1 MSGSLISTCNLGA
14 RQILRR
20 CKSLRLEAVVFG
32 FTLVFLASVAD
43 AQMDRVYPLTG
54 TPVSGKIAE
63 VKRDGVIVE
72 SGQKKQPVP
81 VDQIE
86 KILYEGDPAALTKGR
101 EFAIDGQ
108 WEQALDELK
117 RIDIDTLKRDL
128 VKVDATF
135 YLNKC
140 EAKLA
145 LVGRGDS
152 GTSIKKLLAFVKE
165 NPQSIHFY
173 GAAKLLGDLAVATG
187 NFDNAAK
194 FYGAIAQAPAAD
206 MKIEAAY
213 LTGLAKLRQG
223 KTPEAQA
230 DFDKVIGATV
240 QSNNALRIQTL
251 SKAGL
256 AVAMSQQGKGAEG
269 VKLVDSLVSEL
280 NQADSEMASRI
291 YNAQGACFEATG
303 DNLGAALAYLHTH
316 LMFSGQADAHAEALS
331 KLVILWP
338 KLGKPER
345 AAEAREELQ
354 QRYPGWGK

>member
-1 MSGSLISTCNLGA
+1 MSGSLICTRNRGSC
-14 RQILRR
+14 RSLRR
-20 CKSLRLEAVVFG
+20 FKSLRSTVVLFAFSFLLFG
-32 FTLVFLASVAD
+32 SIAN
-43 AQMDRVYPLTG
+43 AQTDRVYPLTG
-54 TPVSGKIAE
+54 TPVSGKIVE
-63 VKRDGVIVE
+63 IKRDGVVVE
-72 SGQKKQPVP
+72 SGQKKQPLP

-86 KILYEGDPAALTKGR
+86 KIMYEGDPAALTKGR

-108 WEQALDELK
+108 WEQALEELK
-117 RIDIDTLKRDL
+117 RVDFETLKRDI
-128 VKVDATF
+128 VKADATF

-145 LVGRGDS
+145 LVGRGNS
-152 GTSIKKLLAFVKE
+152 GDAIKKLLAFVKE
-165 NPQSIHFY
+165 NAQSIHFY

-187 NFDNAAK
+187 NFDSAIK
-194 FYGAIAQAPAAD
+194 YYGVIGQAPAAD

-230 DFDKVIGATV
+230 DFEKVIGAAV
-240 QSNNALRIQTL
+240 QSTNALRMQTL

-256 AVAMSQQGKGAEG
+256 AVAMSQQGKGEDG
-269 VKLVDSLVSEL
+269 IKLVDTLVSEL

-303 DNLGAALAYLHTH
+303 DTLGAALAYLHTH

-331 KLVILWP
+331 KLVQLWP